1 MSTKVQTV
9 LEEPGHYELSQWS
22 HRRQETEAS
31 NNSTPSQLQQPE
43 SGSDQNTRLDKR
55 IILKLISASFSFMV
69 AGVNDGSVG
78 AIIPYLIRDYRVSTA
93 LVSSIYAAQFAG
105 WLFAAVSNTHL
116 CQYLGLGSMLALG
129 AAFQIISHALRAWMP
144 PFGLFV
150 TTFFLVSIG
159 QAYNDSHANTF
170 AASIK
175 GAHRWLA
182 IIHASYMAGCLIGPF
197 VATGVA
203 TAGSNSQWYLFYT
216 FPTAIGCVN
225 LALIL
230 WAFRDS
236 MRVEPHPRATD
247 DTSEAQ
253 DTAAGETSKN
263 KDAIRLIKDILTGRN
278 VWLLGMFYFFY
289 IGSQITM
296 SGWMVEYLVDVRDGN
311 LAQMG
316 FVPAGFNGGCL
327 LGRLLLAEPTYRLG
341 ERRMVL
347 IYCVLAVGLQL
358 VFWLVPNIIAASVAV
373 SFIGFFTGPFFA
385 TGMNMGSK
393 LFSAESHS
401 TALAFIF
408 VFAQMGGSLFPIITG
423 VIASS
428 AGVQVLQPILTAL
441 LVAMTI
447 GWLLVPRPK
456 SQPNPE
462 LHQE

>member
-1 MSTKVQTV
+1 MF
-9 LEEPGHYELSQWS
+9 EPS
-22 HRRQETEAS
+22 
-31 NNSTPSQLQQPE
+31 
-43 SGSDQNTRLDKR
+43 
-55 IILKLISASFSFMV
+55 
-69 AGVNDGSVG
+69 
-78 AIIPYLIRDYRVSTA
+78 
-93 LVSSIYAAQFAG
+93 YAAQFAG

-129 AAFQIISHALRAWMP
+129 AVFQIISHALRAWMP

-203 TAGSNSQWYLFYT
+203 TAGTNSQWYLFYT
-216 FPTAIGCVN
+216 FPTSIGCVN

-247 DTSEAQ
+247 DTSEAR

-263 KDAIRLIKDILTGRN
+263 KDAIRLIADILSGRN

-316 FVPAGFNGGCL
+316 FVPAGFN
-327 LGRLLLAEPTYRLG
+327 
-341 ERRMVL
+341 VSL
-347 IYCVLAVGLQL
+347 I
-358 VFWLVPNIIAASVAV
+358 
-373 SFIGFFTGPFFA
+373 
-385 TGMNMGSK
+385 
-393 LFSAESHS
+393 
-401 TALAFIF
+401 
-408 VFAQMGGSLFPIITG
+408 
-423 VIASS
+423 
-428 AGVQVLQPILTAL
+428 
-441 LVAMTI
+441 
-447 GWLLVPRPK
+447 
-456 SQPNPE
+456 
-462 LHQE
+462 